1 MYGANQGGILVVAH
15 PKLKSHGCNG
25 CFYAFIAMYHA
36 DCKGNYAV
44 TGVSSGESFV
54 ISGKV
59 SSVGVVFDN
68 TKASAVVYRRSNTAL
83 TEKTA

>member
-1 MYGANQGGILVVAH
+1 
-15 PKLKSHGCNG
+15 
-25 CFYAFIAMYHA
+25 MYHA

-44 TGVSSGESFV
+44 TEVFSGESFV

-59 SSVGVVFDN
+59 SSVDVVCDN
-68 TKASAVVYRRSNTAL
+68 MKASAVVYRRSNTAL